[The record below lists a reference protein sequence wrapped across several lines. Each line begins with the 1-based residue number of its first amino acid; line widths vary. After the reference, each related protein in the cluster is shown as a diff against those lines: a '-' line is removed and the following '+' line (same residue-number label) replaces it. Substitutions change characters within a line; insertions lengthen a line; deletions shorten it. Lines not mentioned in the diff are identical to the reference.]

1 MNSSLKERFARLGP
15 IRAVD
20 RVPSGSPAVFVLRLP
35 SDRAVPKTID
45 GMAALA
51 RRGLTM
57 LKAKRTIEAL
67 VEDGRVFVSL
77 PTVEDHQALRDE
89 LARAGIK
96 AAPVEPSEELDVRS
110 LRERLR
116 LTREQFAIR
125 YGMEVETIRNWE
137 TGKRP
142 PDRTARSYLRA
153 ISNDPEHVEQA
164 YAPTP

>member
-1 MNSSLKERFARLGP
+1 MSSSLRARFARMGP

-20 RVPSGSPAVFVLRLP
+20 RVSSGSPAVFVLCLP
-35 SDRAVPKTID
+35 LDRVVPKTID

-89 LARAGIK
+89 LARAGIR
-96 AAPVEPSEELDVRS
+96 AATVDKGQTV
-110 LRERLR
+110 
-116 LTREQFAIR
+116 
-125 YGMEVETIRNWE
+125 
-137 TGKRP
+137 
-142 PDRTARSYLRA
+142 
-153 ISNDPEHVEQA
+153 
-164 YAPTP
+164 